1 MEPERETGQVRG
13 AETGSIL
20 PVPDLP
26 RCHPKIGGF
35 NGYCQLKKPNFIV
48 SSINVQIWLFIYHTW
63 LPLFVSHL
71 SLHPSPESGF
81 HFPRQKKKNLPHLN
95 LNPNIPQT
103 WELYTQKRWRT
114 KNLFLYVPSC
124 ILKRR
129 WRNPVGGSRLVGK
142 SEVAVADARRCTCS
156 GGGGTPLCRFSPYP
170 DLVCHSMKTQGVT
183 KIWRNPKKVPFLY
196 PYFWKIRHTVEIRPN
211 PKKRVFYRIF
221 PKNTHMSVL
230 CTYCMYMHV
239 N

>member
-81 HFPRQKKKNLPHLN
+81 HFPRQKKKTFP
-95 LNPNIPQT
+95 ISISTQT
-103 WELYTQKRWRT
+103 YLKPENYIHRNDEEPKTSSSMSLLAYLREDEETQLEAR
-114 KNLFLYVPSC
+114 
-124 ILKRR
+124 
-129 WRNPVGGSRLVGK
+129 GS
-142 SEVAVADARRCTCS
+142 SENQR
-156 GGGGTPLCRFSPYP
+156 
-170 DLVCHSMKTQGVT
+170 
-183 KIWRNPKKVPFLY
+183 
-196 PYFWKIRHTVEIRPN
+196 
-211 PKKRVFYRIF
+211 
-221 PKNTHMSVL
+221 
-230 CTYCMYMHV
+230 
-239 N
+239 